1 MNFTTAKYSQLKSRL
16 KSKYQSQLKLVIR
29 DMKKLPPKKI
39 SSWVTTH
46 QDELQQYSP
55 LHWNFLTQLKTFN
68 FFHQQSSE
76 LGKNDFGEQEDL
88 VFEKWNSSEFADQF
102 LKRLNQG
109 KILGRA
115 SLETLNDFDKHLV
128 IFADRQILKSDKASA
143 AYRPQSSLG
152 EYKKGAK
159 VNRLLE
165 TTLHLEGKDLK
176 LMTHS
181 LKEMKSFS
189 HRIETAL
196 KIIKKHSPSSW
207 DRFAAFTEVIV
218 PIKEKE
224 FVSYSHQ
231 DLPGYSMI
239 NLYHRD
245 FVDLMDDL
253 LHENGHHH
261 LNYYLNLGTLIE
273 ETVDNIYYSPWRK
286 TPRPLRGVFHAYFTF
301 FWAFKL
307 FADLARA
314 KSLDENI
321 YPFSSEEK
329 EKIYWRVCEEFHML
343 NYTYLELQWAHKKGL
358 IYPAGREL
366 IQEQRKELNKFKR
379 QISLWEKKL
388 KSHRKDLT
396 ELKQTLKRA
405 EALYKKPA
413 R

>member
-1 MNFTTAKYSQLKSRL
+1 MNFSTAKYSQLKSRL
-16 KSKYQSQLKLVIR
+16 KTKYKSQLNLVTR

-39 SSWVTTH
+39 SQWVTSH
-46 QDELQQYSP
+46 QEELQQYSP
-55 LHWNFLTQLKTFN
+55 LHWLFLTQLKSFN
-68 FFHQQSSE
+68 FFHHQSPD

-88 VFEKWNSSEFADQF
+88 VFEKWNASEFADQF
-102 LKRLNQG
+102 LKRLNKG
-109 KILGRA
+109 KTLGKA
-115 SLETLNDFDKHLV
+115 SLETLNDFDKHLTV
-128 IFADRQILKSDKASA
+128 FAERQILKSNKESA
-143 AYRPQSSLG
+143 AYRSQSSLG
-152 EYKKGAK
+152 EYKKGTK
-159 VNRLLE
+159 TNRLLE
-165 TTLHLEGKDLK
+165 TTLHLQGKDLK

-196 KIIKKHSPSSW
+196 KIITKYSPTSW
-207 DRFAAFTEVIV
+207 DRFAAFTEVII
-218 PIKEKE
+218 PIKQEE

-273 ETVDNIYYSPWRK
+273 EPLDNIYYSPWRR

-307 FADLARA
+307 FADLART
-314 KSLDENI
+314 KSLDENL
-321 YPFSSEEK
+321 YPFTLQEK

-343 NYTYLELQWAHKKGL
+343 NYTYQELKWAHKKGL
-358 IYPAGREL
+358 IYPTGWEL
-366 IQEQRKELNKFKR
+366 IQEQQKELTKLKK
-379 QISLWEKKL
+379 QIPLWEKKL
-388 KSHRKDLT
+388 KGHRKDLT
-396 ELKQTLKRA
+396 DLKKTLKKA
-405 EALYKKPA
+405 EALYSKN
-413 R
+413 